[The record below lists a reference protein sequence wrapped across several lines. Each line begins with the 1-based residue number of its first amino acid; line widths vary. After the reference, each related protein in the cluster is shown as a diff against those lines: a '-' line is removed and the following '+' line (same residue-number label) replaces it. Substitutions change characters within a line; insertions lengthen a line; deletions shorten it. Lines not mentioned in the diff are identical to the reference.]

1 MKLMFWSIVSV
12 MVLFVLDVTTMPV
25 NAIQAPKHDEIDAML
40 QRVERN
46 IETATEVTQIAKETA
61 AQMVE
66 EKVIEKKEM
75 TEQMELLE
83 TVCEVYAVPVP
94 ESMEELEYEM
104 RADSIRVAN
113 MKKINEKDTGNVQ
126 RR

>member
-61 AQMVE
+61 DKMVE

-113 MKKINEKDTGNVQ
+113 MKKINK
-126 RR
+126 

>member
-1 MKLMFWSIVSV
+1 MFWSVIAV
-12 MVLFVLDVTTMPV
+12 MVLFLVDITTMPV
-25 NAIQAPKHDEIDAML
+25 HALQASKHDDIDAML

-46 IETATEVTQIAKETA
+46 IQTATQVTAIAKETA
-61 AQMVE
+61 DKMVE
-66 EKVIEKKEM
+66 KKVIEKQEM
-75 TEQMELLE
+75 ETKMELLE

-94 ESMEELEYEM
+94 ASMDELEYEM

>member
-61 AQMVE
+61 DKMVE

>member
-1 MKLMFWSIVSV
+1 MFWSIVSV

-25 NAIQAPKHDEIDAML
+25 NALQAPKHDEIDAML

-46 IETATEVTQIAKETA
+46 IETATKVTQIAKETA
-61 AQMVE
+61 DKMVE

>member
-46 IETATEVTQIAKETA
+46 IETATKVTQIAKETA
-61 AQMVE
+61 DKMVE
-66 EKVIEKKEM
+66 EKVIEKQEM

>member
-25 NAIQAPKHDEIDAML
+25 NALQAPKHDEIDAML

-46 IETATEVTQIAKETA
+46 IETATKVTQIAKETA
-61 AQMVE
+61 DKMVE

-113 MKKINEKDTGNVQ
+113 MKKINEKDIGNVQ

>member
-1 MKLMFWSIVSV
+1 MFWSIVSV
-12 MVLFVLDVTTMPV
+12 MVLFVVDVTTMPV

-46 IETATEVTQIAKETA
+46 IQTATKVTKIAKETA
-61 AQMVE
+61 DKMVE

-94 ESMEELEYEM
+94 ESMNELKYEM

-113 MKKINEKDTGNVQ
+113 MQKLNEKDTGNVQ

>member
-12 MVLFVLDVTTMPV
+12 MVLFVIDVTTMPV

-46 IETATEVTQIAKETA
+46 IETATKVTQIAKETA
-61 AQMVE
+61 DKMVE

>member
-1 MKLMFWSIVSV
+1 MFWSIVAV
-12 MVLFVLDVTTMPV
+12 MVLFVVDVTTMPV

-46 IETATEVTQIAKETA
+46 IQTATKVTQIAKETA
-61 AQMVE
+61 DKMVE

-94 ESMEELEYEM
+94 ESMDELKYEM

>member
-1 MKLMFWSIVSV
+1 MFWSIVSV
-12 MVLFVLDVTTMPV
+12 MVLFVVDVTTMPV

-46 IETATEVTQIAKETA
+46 IQTATKVTQIAKETA
-61 AQMVE
+61 DKMVE

>member
-1 MKLMFWSIVSV
+1 MFWSIVSV

-25 NAIQAPKHDEIDAML
+25 NALQAPKHDEIDAML

-46 IETATEVTQIAKETA
+46 IETATKVTQIAKETA
-61 AQMVE
+61 DKMVE

-113 MKKINEKDTGNVQ
+113 MKKINEKDIGNVQ

>member
-25 NAIQAPKHDEIDAML
+25 NALQAPKHDEIDAML

-46 IETATEVTQIAKETA
+46 IETATKVTQIAKETA
-61 AQMVE
+61 DKMVE

-83 TVCEVYAVPVP
+83 IVCEVYAVPVP

>member
-46 IETATEVTQIAKETA
+46 IETATKVTQIAKETA
-61 AQMVE
+61 DKMVE